1 MSFKIA
7 PTFSFENIHKKSNAK
22 CRVCLTESIAQSY
35 RIFQN
40 HMTNRYNDIPHL
52 GVKRSYIN
60 TNLET
65 VPFVSVRNSK
75 QKLR

>member
-1 MSFKIA
+1 MSLKIV
-7 PTFSFENIHKKSNAK
+7 PTFSFETMHKKPNTK

-40 HMTNRYNDIPHL
+40 QMTKRYNDIPHL
-52 GVKRSYIN
+52 RVTRSYIN

-65 VPFVSVRNSK
+65 VLFVSIRNSK
-75 QKLR
+75 